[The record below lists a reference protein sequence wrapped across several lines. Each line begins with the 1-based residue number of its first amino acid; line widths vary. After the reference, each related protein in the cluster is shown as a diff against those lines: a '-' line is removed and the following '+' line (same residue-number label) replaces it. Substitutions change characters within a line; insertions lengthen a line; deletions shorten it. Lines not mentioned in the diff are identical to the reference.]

1 MFMLYSL
8 IVGNMVK
15 IRLSCSNKNKH
26 SCTYAIVAT
35 DSRKSRDGAFI
46 EKLGHYHPYLPATDA
61 TRLVLD
67 IVNID
72 KWVQTGA
79 ALTERVVS
87 LIKKQLN
94 ETTHA
99 ISDRLNKL
107 IAQHN
112 TLIEQ
117 RRDLPKRIRKKKK

>member
-1 MFMLYSL
+1 
-8 IVGNMVK
+8 MVK

-35 DSRKSRDGAFI
+35 DSRKSRDGAYI

-61 TRLVLD
+61 TRLVLE
-67 IVNID
+67 IAKID
-72 KWVQTGA
+72 TWLQTGA

-87 LIKKQLN
+87 LIKNQLSTTP
-94 ETTHA
+94 ET
-99 ISDRLNKL
+99 ISDRLTKL

-112 TLIEQ
+112 ALIEN
-117 RRDLPKRIRKKKK
+117 RRALPKRIRKKKK